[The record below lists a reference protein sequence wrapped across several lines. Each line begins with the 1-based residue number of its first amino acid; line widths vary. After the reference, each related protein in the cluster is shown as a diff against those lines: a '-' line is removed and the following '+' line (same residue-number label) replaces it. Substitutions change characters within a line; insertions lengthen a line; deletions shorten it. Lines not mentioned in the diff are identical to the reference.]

1 MHNDEASANV
11 IRRAVAAM
19 FGRQEGRILVAVSG
33 GVDSLALLLSAAEVA
48 GERTAVASLDHGL
61 RPASAAEV
69 KQVGELARARGLAF
83 HTEAL
88 CLSPGPGAE
97 ARARTARY
105 AALER
110 IAQREGYAAI
120 ATAHTADDQAETL
133 LMRLAR
139 GSALRG
145 AAAIRAGGPRL
156 LRPLLTVRRADT
168 EAVVAAAGLQPV
180 HDPSNDDPGLFR
192 TRIRHH
198 VLPVLRQ
205 AAGSGVVERLARFAR
220 SAAEDEE
227 LLARPRRPG
236 AGAGPGRGR
245 ARRRGRAGPGLAH
258 PLPAAPR
265 LAGGMGHPVSDRLLR
280 GRGARRFDRG
290 GRTGLPGRAV
300 LGTEGGW
307 VRVLPRQAPAETA
320 TPELRAGAPGR
331 LRRVQGVAWRRT
343 GHPRRRGHPPAHR
356 PGPAPRGS
364 GRPRRRA
371 HAAGPGRPGGRR
383 HPVRGPRGLAA
394 GRRRAGRVLW
404 VVGILA
410 AGRTPGTAPFLHAE
424 SPTREIAP
432 ESGTGE
438 QPSL

>member
-1 MHNDEASANV
+1 MHDVGTSANV
-11 IRRAVAAM
+11 VRRAVAAM

-48 GERTAVASLDHGL
+48 SDRTGVASLDHGL
-61 RPASAAEV
+61 RPSAAAEV
-69 KQVGELARARGLAF
+69 ERVGELARGRGLAF

-88 CLSPGPGAE
+88 GLTPGPGAE
-97 ARARTARY
+97 ARARVARY

-156 LRPLLTVRRADT
+156 LRPLLAVRRADT
-168 EAVVAAAGLQPV
+168 EALVAAAGLEPV
-180 HDPSNDDPGLFR
+180 RDPSNDDPGLFR

-227 LLARPRRPG
+227 LLAGLAAQALERVRDG
-236 AGAGPGRGR
+236 AGLDAVGVR
-245 ARRRGRAGPGLAH
+245 ALAW
-258 PLPAAPR
+258 PIRSR
-265 LAGGMGHPVSDRLLR
+265 LLRDWLEGMGHPVSDHLLR
-280 GRGARRFDRG
+280 DVAAAIDRG

-307 VRVLPRQAPAETA
+307 VRVLPRQAPGETA
-320 TPELRAGAPGR
+320 TPELRPGAPVDFGGFR
-331 LRRVQGVAWRRT
+331 VWLGDGPGIPAGGGTPPLTVRTRRPGDRVGPDGGPTRRVQDVLVDAGIPAEARGGWPLVADAR
-343 GHPRRRGHPPAHR
+343 
-356 PGPAPRGS
+356 
-364 GRPRRRA
+364 
-371 HAAGPGRPGGRR
+371 
-383 HPVRGPRGLAA
+383 
-394 GRRRAGRVLW
+394 GRVLW
-404 VVGILA
+404 VVGLWP
-410 AGRTPGTAPFLHAE
+410 RPHPGTAPFLHAE
-424 SPTREIAP
+424 PPAREIAP
-432 ESGTGE
+432 EAGSGE